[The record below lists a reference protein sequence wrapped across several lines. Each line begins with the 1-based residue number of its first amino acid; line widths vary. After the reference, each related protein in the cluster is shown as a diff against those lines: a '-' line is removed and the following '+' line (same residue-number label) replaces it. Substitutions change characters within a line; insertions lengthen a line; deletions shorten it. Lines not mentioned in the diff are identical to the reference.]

1 MVPILSKLS
10 GAKGEKSGD
19 FLSSPPAANL
29 ASRDRAS
36 SGLADL
42 SETSGVRGT
51 TSLIPVPSGPRTLP
65 ASKVLGKLRVNKL
78 NCALHQH
85 QPGRR
90 GSRIAGLER
99 DGGEGRWKDQAGG
112 AGAPGKVT
120 TARPR
125 EEEAKVRGAAARRRP
140 RGPELTPGAPSSAPA
155 SRSPGGRRGRRGRS
169 DPYFPGGSR
178 NPRGSRASCPG
189 RKIGCPAPP
198 NLSRGSLHR
207 PPALVATCEKLRPSP
222 QCLLAPGTWP
232 GTA

>member
-1 MVPILSKLS
+1 MKLQQVKTPTLQRYHKRTSLLLHSPCKVPGRKPMVPTLSKLS

-19 FLSSPPAANL
+19 FLSSPPAASL
-29 ASRDRAS
+29 ASRDRGS

-78 NCALHQH
+78 KCMLHQH
-85 QPGRR
+85 QPGRQ
-90 GSRIAGLER
+90 GSPIAGLER

-112 AGAPGKVT
+112 AGPPGKVT

-140 RGPELTPGAPSSAPA
+140 GAQS
-155 SRSPGGRRGRRGRS
+155 
-169 DPYFPGGSR
+169 
-178 NPRGSRASCPG
+178 
-189 RKIGCPAPP
+189 
-198 NLSRGSLHR
+198 
-207 PPALVATCEKLRPSP
+207 
-222 QCLLAPGTWP
+222 
-232 GTA
+232 